1 MAKYIKIE
9 ITCDEGFVAD
19 SLREIANTIENSD
32 EEYNMH
38 LETYHYDCE
47 IYD

>member
-1 MAKYIKIE
+1 MEKQIKIE
-9 ITCDEGFVAD
+9 ITCDEGFVAA

-32 EEYNMH
+32 KEYNRH

-47 IYD
+47 IHD